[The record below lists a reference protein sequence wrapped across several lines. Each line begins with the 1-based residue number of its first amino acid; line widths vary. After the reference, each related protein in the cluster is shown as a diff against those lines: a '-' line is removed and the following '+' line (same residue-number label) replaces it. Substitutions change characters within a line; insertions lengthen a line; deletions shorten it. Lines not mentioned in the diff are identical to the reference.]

1 MLGREIKMISISK
14 VETSWEFPGD
24 KLKNTGLL
32 LLLLN
37 DTVLFIEVGLISK
50 KFQVHYLLLPSY
62 HGISTPVKFTVA
74 VVCTHFLFL
83 L

>member
-1 MLGREIKMISISK
+1 MISISK
-14 VETSWEFPGD
+14 VETSWEFPRD
-24 KLKNTGLL
+24 KLKNTGL